1 MPKKLTIEQRAMQK
15 DWYKRASNPLTP
27 TLNNQTI
34 RTAVEY
40 MDEKEQTIGLFP
52 TVRLIDGNLKKLPVE
67 QARKMAVD
75 KGDYVKVDSFD
86 EGIAASKALSSQVAK
101 ERSPEGYTAR
111 WNKSRSKK

>member
-1 MPKKLTIEQRAMQK
+1 MPRKLSVTERAMQK

-67 QARKMAVD
+67 QARKMAAS
-75 KGDYVKVDSFD
+75 KGDYVKVGSFE

-101 ERSPEGYTAR
+101 ERSPEGYTTR
-111 WNKSRSKK
+111 WNNARSKK